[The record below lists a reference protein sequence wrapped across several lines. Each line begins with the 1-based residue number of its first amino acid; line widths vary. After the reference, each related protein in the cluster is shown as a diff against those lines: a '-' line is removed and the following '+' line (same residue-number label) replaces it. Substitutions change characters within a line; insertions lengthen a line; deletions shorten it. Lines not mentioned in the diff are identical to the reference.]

1 MSVLLLSSVCYIT
14 IITLVMERYRTVG
27 VCSRVSDE
35 STWCTGCTTFVPRT
49 NTACGTPENG
59 PGTGFYGIKHEV
71 YQMYQYRSVSFS
83 NRPWTV
89 VIESL
94 FDSLNNRYKWYK
106 DHETQLPHGFQLYH
120 LTFVTGTPF
129 TEKVVNIRVSAV
141 PLCTTNS
148 DGKRSEAPWGALG
161 SAGEPQILLRR
172 ISSMVV
178 YVINYLILW
187 RYYGNFTKSSPR
199 GIHGMV
205 FYY

>member
-1 MSVLLLSSVCYIT
+1 METIMSVLLLSSVCYIT

-35 STWCTGCTTFVPRT
+35 STRCTGCTTFVPRT
-49 NTACGTPENG
+49 NTMCGTPENG
-59 PGTGFYGIKHEV
+59 PGTGFHGMKHEV

-106 DHETQLPHGFQLYH
+106 VHETQLPHGFQLYH

-129 TEKVVNIRVSAV
+129 TKKVVNIRVSAV

-161 SAGEPQILLRR
+161 SFKSFFEGFRR
-172 ISSMVV
+172 WLFM
-178 YVINYLILW
+178 
-187 RYYGNFTKSSPR
+187 
-199 GIHGMV
+199 
-205 FYY
+205 

>member
-59 PGTGFYGIKHEV
+59 PRTGFYGIKHEV

-89 VIESL
+89 VIKSW
-94 FDSLNNRYKWYK
+94 FKPTFNRYKWYTY
-106 DHETQLPHGFQLYH
+106 HETQLPHGFRVYH
-120 LTFVTGTPF
+120 QHFSAGTPLQHLLIKSM
-129 TEKVVNIRVSAV
+129 TQGV
-141 PLCTTNS
+141 PGCTTNN
-148 DGKRSEAPWGALG
+148 RSLPVAH
-161 SAGEPQILLRR
+161 
-172 ISSMVV
+172 
-178 YVINYLILW
+178 
-187 RYYGNFTKSSPR
+187 SSPATAR
-199 GIHGMV
+199 
-205 FYY
+205 FA